1 LGDEIKGCCSM
12 IPIQNIYYML
22 SYAFRILRKRGYRNV
37 ATEQFHNV
45 ADLCAE
51 ILIKGVSI
59 QLKRGLGREYIEKT
73 ESLSLLRGRIEIVES
88 LKESTKLQNKLVCSY
103 DDFSV
108 NSYLNR
114 IIKTTMVLLLRADID
129 KERKKK
135 LRKLLVFFGDVELL
149 DVHTINW
156 NIQYHRNNQT
166 YRMLISIC
174 YLVIKGLLQTT
185 TDGTTRLMDFIDDQH
200 MWRLYET
207 FIFEYY
213 RQEFPKILVNAA
225 TIDWVVDDGMDDM
238 LPKMLSDIS
247 LTYGDQI
254 LIIDAKYYSSITSTQ
269 YSAPKLDSA
278 NLYQIFTYVKNMDA
292 DPSKKSYEVSGLL
305 LYAGTDEEKQ
315 PDHTYLMS
323 GNKISVKTL
332 DLNCDFS
339 EVAAQLNKI
348 AEEHLGIVA

>member
-1 LGDEIKGCCSM
+1 M

-73 ESLSLLRGRIEIVES
+73 ESLSLLRGRIEIAES
-88 LKESTKLQNKLVCSY
+88 LKESTKLQNKLICSY

-114 IIKTTMVLLLRADID
+114 IIKTTMVLLLRAKID

-149 DVHTINW
+149 DVYTINW
-156 NIQYHRNNQT
+156 KIQYHRNNQT

-174 YLVIKGLLQTT
+174 YLVLKGLLQTRSA
-185 TDGTTRLMDFIDDQH
+185 GTTRLMDFFDDPL

-207 FIFEYY
+207 FIFEYF
-213 RQEFPKILVNAA
+213 RQEFPRIKVNASNINWA
-225 TIDWVVDDGMDDM
+225 LDDDMSDM
-238 LPKMLSDIS
+238 LPTMQSDIT
-247 LTYGDQI
+247 LIYKDKV
-254 LIIDAKYYSSITSTQ
+254 LIIDAKYYRSITLQ
-269 YSAPKLDSA
+269 RYSDPKLRSSH
-278 NLYQIFTYVKNMDA
+278 LYQIFAYVKNMDA
-292 DPSKKSYEVSGLL
+292 ASSNIPHEVSGML

-348 AEEHLGIVA
+348 AEEHLGVVVQMDVTAAS

>member
-1 LGDEIKGCCSM
+1 M

-37 ATEQFHNV
+37 ATEQFRNV

-73 ESLSLLRGRIEIVES
+73 ESLSLLRGQIEIAES
-88 LKESTKLQNKLVCSY
+88 LKESTKLQNKLICSY

-114 IIKTTMVLLLRADID
+114 IIKTTMVLLLRAKID

-135 LRKLLVFFGDVELL
+135 LRKLLLFFGDVELL
-149 DVHTINW
+149 DVHTVNW

-207 FIFEYY
+207 FIFEYF

-225 TIDWVVDDGMDDM
+225 TIDWVVDDGMNDM

-254 LIIDAKYYSSITSTQ
+254 LIIDAKYYSSITSTH
-269 YSAPKLDSA
+269 YGTSKLDST

-292 DPSKKSYEVSGLL
+292 DPSKKSYEISGML
-305 LYAGTDEEKQ
+305 LYARTDEEKQ

-339 EVAAQLNKI
+339 EVAAQLNRI
-348 AEEHLGIVA
+348 AKEHLGVVASMDSNNRF

>member
-1 LGDEIKGCCSM
+1 M

-22 SYAFRILRKRGYRNV
+22 SYAFRILKKKGYRNV
-37 ATEQFHNV
+37 ATEQFRNV
-45 ADLCAE
+45 ADLCTE
-51 ILIKGVSI
+51 ILVKGVSI

-73 ESLSLLRGRIEIVES
+73 ESLSLLRGRIEMAES
-88 LKESTKLQNKLVCSY
+88 LKESTKLQNRLVCAY

-135 LRKLLVFFGDVELL
+135 LRKLLVFSSDVEIL

-174 YLVIKGLLQTT
+174 FLVIKGLLQTRS
-185 TDGTTRLMDFIDDQH
+185 DGTTRLMDFIDDQH
-200 MWRLYET
+200 MWRLYEN
-207 FIFEYY
+207 FVFEYY

>member
-1 LGDEIKGCCSM
+1 M

-22 SYAFRILRKRGYRNV
+22 SYAFRILKKQGYRNV

-59 QLKRGLGREYIEKT
+59 QLKRGLGREYTEKT
-73 ESLSLLRGRIEIVES
+73 ESLSLLRGRIEIAES
-88 LKESTKLQNKLVCSY
+88 LKESTKLQNNLICSY

-114 IIKTTMVLLLRADID
+114 IIKTTMVLLLRAKID

-135 LRKLLVFFGDVELL
+135 LRKLLVFFGDVKLL

-200 MWRLYET
+200 MWHLYET
-207 FIFEYY
+207 FIFEYF

-225 TIDWVVDDGMDDM
+225 TIDWVVDDGMNDM

-254 LIIDAKYYSSITSTQ
+254 LIIDAKYYRSITLER
-269 YSAPKLDSA
+269 YSDPKLRSSH
-278 NLYQIFTYVKNMDA
+278 LYQIFTYVKNMDA
-292 DPSKKSYEVSGLL
+292 DPSKKSYEVSGML

-315 PDHTYLMS
+315 PDHTYWMS

-348 AEEHLGIVA
+348 AKEHMGVVA

>member
-1 LGDEIKGCCSM
+1 M

>member
-1 LGDEIKGCCSM
+1 M

-114 IIKTTMVLLLRADID
+114 IIKTTMVLLLRAKID

-135 LRKLLVFFGDVELL
+135 LRKLLVFFGDVELI

-174 YLVIKGLLQTT
+174 YLVIKGLLQRT
-185 TDGTTRLMDFIDDQH
+185 TDGTTRLMDFIDDHH

-207 FIFEYY
+207 FIFEYF
-213 RQEFPKILVNAA
+213 RQEFPRIMVNASNINWA
-225 TIDWVVDDGMDDM
+225 LDDDMSDM
-238 LPKMLSDIS
+238 LPTMQSDIT
-247 LTYGDQI
+247 LTYNDKV
-254 LIIDAKYYSSITSTQ
+254 LIIDAKYYRSITLQ
-269 YSAPKLDSA
+269 RYSDPKLRSSH
-278 NLYQIFTYVKNMDA
+278 LYQIFTYVKNMDA
-292 DPSKKSYEVSGLL
+292 ASFDIPREVSGML
-305 LYAGTDEEKQ
+305 LYAGTDEQKQ

-348 AEEHLGIVA
+348 AEEHLGVVAQMDVTAAS

>member
-1 LGDEIKGCCSM
+1 
-12 IPIQNIYYML
+12 
-22 SYAFRILRKRGYRNV
+22 
-37 ATEQFHNV
+37 
-45 ADLCAE
+45 
-51 ILIKGVSI
+51 
-59 QLKRGLGREYIEKT
+59 
-73 ESLSLLRGRIEIVES
+73 
-88 LKESTKLQNKLVCSY
+88 
-103 DDFSV
+103 
-108 NSYLNR
+108 
-114 IIKTTMVLLLRADID
+114 
-129 KERKKK
+129 
-135 LRKLLVFFGDVELL
+135 
-149 DVHTINW
+149 
-156 NIQYHRNNQT
+156 
-166 YRMLISIC
+166 MLISIC

>member
-1 LGDEIKGCCSM
+1 M

-323 GNKISVKTL
+323 GNIISVKTL

-348 AEEHLGIVA
+348 AEEHLGVVT

>member
-1 LGDEIKGCCSM
+1 
-12 IPIQNIYYML
+12 
-22 SYAFRILRKRGYRNV
+22 
-37 ATEQFHNV
+37 V

-73 ESLSLLRGRIEIVES
+73 ESLSLLRGRIEIAES
-88 LKESTKLQNKLVCSY
+88 LKESTKLQNKLICSY

-114 IIKTTMVLLLRADID
+114 IIKTTMVLLLRAKID

-156 NIQYHRNNQT
+156 KIQYHRNNQT

-185 TDGTTRLMDFIDDQH
+185 TDGTTRLMDFIDDPH

-207 FIFEYY
+207 FIFEYF
-213 RQEFPKILVNAA
+213 RQEFPRIKVNASNINWA
-225 TIDWVVDDGMDDM
+225 LDDDMSDM
-238 LPKMLSDIS
+238 LPTMQSDIT
-247 LTYGDQI
+247 LTYKEKV
-254 LIIDAKYYSSITSTQ
+254 LIIDAKYYRSITLQ
-269 YSAPKLDSA
+269 RYSDPKLRSSH
-278 NLYQIFTYVKNMDA
+278 LYQIFTYVKNMDA
-292 DPSKKSYEVSGLL
+292 ASSDIPREVSGML
-305 LYAGTDEEKQ
+305 LYAGTDEQKQ

-323 GNKISVKTL
+323 GNIISVKTL

-348 AEEHLGIVA
+348 AEEHLGVVT